1 MGYLNDDLKK
11 CTINA
16 IENCTYILL
25 SLCVA
30 KISLLI
36 LGLVGACICVSD
48 RQRGDEKLQIEIVLT
63 YLDIT
68 WYMNKK
74 N

>member
-1 MGYLNDDLKK
+1 MILRNAPSMQLKIAHI
-11 CTINA
+11 C
-16 IENCTYILL
+16 ILL

-36 LGLVGACICVSD
+36 LGLVGACICVCD